1 MATINDFLK
10 EWYSADDYVIAHTS
24 GSTGIPKQIKLL
36 KKDMVVSAEA
46 TNRFFGINSDS
57 VLISPLSTDYIAGK
71 MMVVRAEIAGCRLIE
86 IPVSNRIELPCAVD
100 LLPVVPSQIPSIL
113 ENCCSGK
120 MIRNLLIGGAPLSD
134 KLAEAV
140 KSRGINAWLGYGMT
154 ETCSHVAL
162 RKVGEESIFTAMP
175 GVEFRTDARDCLV
188 ILSDKYSWGSL
199 VTNDVVRLI
208 DSRRFEW
215 LGRFDN
221 VINSGGI
228 KIHIESLEREISL
241 LIPELSAFYL
251 VGIPD
256 EKWGTALAM
265 VAVNPPVDI
274 MEKLKATL
282 PDKKKLPKKVF
293 VVNNLPVTANGGK
306 IRRIVPDSIN
316 RIY

>member
-1 MATINDFLK
+1 MATIKDFLK
-10 EWYSADDYVIAHTS
+10 EWYSADDFVIAHTS
-24 GSTGIPKQIKLL
+24 GSTGIPKHIKLL
-36 KKDMVVSAEA
+36 KRDMVASAEA
-46 TNRFFGINSDS
+46 TNRFFGITGDS
-57 VLISPLSTDYIAGK
+57 VLVSPLSTDYIAGK

-86 IPVSNRIELPCAVD
+86 IPVSNHIELPCAAD

-113 ENCCSGK
+113 ENPDADR

-134 KLAEAV
+134 KLAQAV

-162 RKVGEESIFTAMP
+162 RKVGEDAVFTAMP
-175 GVEFRTDARDCLV
+175 GVEFQTDARECLV
-188 ILSDKYSWGSL
+188 IRSNKYSWGEL

-208 DSRRFEW
+208 DKHRFEW
-215 LGRFDN
+215 IGRFDN

-228 KIHIESLEREISL
+228 KIHLESLEREISTL
-241 LIPELSAFYL
+241 LPGLPEFYL
-251 VGIPD
+251 VGVPD

-265 VAVNPPVDI
+265 VAVNPPADI
-274 MEKLKATL
+274 MEKLKATF
-282 PDKKKLPKKVF
+282 PDKKKLPKKIF

-306 IRRIVPDSIN
+306 IRRVVPDCIN